1 MDELDS
7 KILQQLRLNSRI
19 TNLRLAQAV
28 HLAPSAVLK
37 RVRNLERSGVISGY
51 TTRLD
56 HRRLGLDLTVLIDIK
71 TSEKAGV
78 MGIGSKLVEFPE
90 ICDVYDV
97 SGHSDYI
104 IKVVVRDTEALNEFI
119 VRLGQIPGILRTQT
133 TLVMHTF
140 KNELSTEPK
149 I

>member
-1 MDELDS
+1 MDELDI
-7 KILQQLRLNSRI
+7 KILQQLRQNSRI
-19 TNLRLAQAV
+19 TNLKLAQVV

-51 TTRLD
+51 TARFN
-56 HRRLGLDLTVLIDIK
+56 HRRLGLDLTVLIDIE
-71 TSEKAGV
+71 TSEKAGT
-78 MGIGSKLVEFPE
+78 MGVGSKLAEFSE

-119 VRLGQIPGILRTQT
+119 GRLGRVPGVLRTQT
-133 TLVMHTF
+133 TLVMHTI
-140 KNELSTEPK
+140 KNEISIEPK